1 MKRISFLSN
10 KFMRQVITSVTQ
22 KLPKIYMGMIN
33 YIPKA
38 NGIVKSVT
46 KFKLLKILIISFA
59 KYKNVTYEKIATTNK
74 VNLKVVKVVTQQ
86 CKIFKDVLE
95 SITTTSNVI
104 RLLSAKLELYKK
116 FNNIFKEDISIK
128 YTINIKNI
136 FLGFVDPNKRT
147 ILDLVNSN
155 STCKLIGITLG
166 NKESLG
172 V

>member
-1 MKRISFLSN
+1 MKRVSFLSN
-10 KFMRQVITSVTQ
+10 KFMSQVITSVTQ

-38 NGIVKSVT
+38 NGIVKGVS

-74 VNLKVVKVVTQQ
+74 VNLKAVKIVTQQ
-86 CKIFKDVLE
+86 CKIFKDLLE
-95 SITTTSNVI
+95 NITTTSNTI

-116 FNNIFKEDISIK
+116 LNNIFKEDISIK

-136 FLGFVDPNKRT
+136 FLGFVDPNKRK

-166 NKESLG
+166 NKKSLG

>member
-38 NGIVKSVT
+38 NGIVKSVS

-74 VNLKVVKVVTQQ
+74 VNLKVIKVVTQQ
-86 CKIFKDVLE
+86 CKIFKDFLE
-95 SITTTSNVI
+95 NITTTSNVI

-136 FLGFVDPNKRT
+136 FLGFVDPNKRA

-166 NKESLG
+166 NKESLE

>member
-38 NGIVKSVT
+38 NGIVKSVS

-116 FNNIFKEDISIK
+116 FNNIFKEDIPIK
-128 YTINIKNI
+128 YTVKIKSI
-136 FLGFVDPNKRT
+136 FLGFVDPNKRAM
-147 ILDLVNSN
+147 LDLVNSN

-166 NKESLG
+166 NKESLE

>member
-86 CKIFKDVLE
+86 CKIFKDALE
-95 SITTTSNVI
+95 NITTTSNVI

-116 FNNIFKEDISIK
+116 FNNIFKEDIPIK

-172 V
+172 A

>member
-10 KFMRQVITSVTQ
+10 KFMSQVITSVTQ

-74 VNLKVVKVVTQQ
+74 VNLKAVKVVTQQ
-86 CKIFKDVLE
+86 CKIFKDALE
-95 SITTTSNVI
+95 SITATSNVI

-116 FNNIFKEDISIK
+116 FNNIFKEDIPIK
-128 YTINIKNI
+128 YTVNIKNI

-155 STCKLIGITLG
+155 STCKLVGITLG
-166 NKESLG
+166 NKKSLEE
-172 V
+172 

>member
-10 KFMRQVITSVTQ
+10 KFMRQVMTSVTQ

-38 NGIVKSVT
+38 NSIAKSVS
-46 KFKLLKILIISFA
+46 KFKLLNILVISFA
-59 KYKNVTYEKIATTNK
+59 KYKNVAYEKIVATNN
-74 VNLKVVKVVTQQ
+74 VNLKAVKIVTQQ
-86 CKIFKDVLE
+86 CKIFKDFLE

-104 RLLSAKLELYKK
+104 RLLSVKLELYRK
-116 FNNIFKEDISIK
+116 FNNTFKEDTSIK
-128 YTINIKNI
+128 YTINIKKI
-136 FLGFVDPNKRT
+136 FLGFIDPNKRA

-155 STCKLIGITLG
+155 SSCKLVGITLG
-166 NKESLG
+166 NKQSLE

>member
-38 NGIVKSVT
+38 NGIVKGVS

-59 KYKNVTYEKIATTNK
+59 KYKNVTYEKTATTNK

-86 CKIFKDVLE
+86 CKIFKDFLE
-95 SITTTSNVI
+95 SITTTSNAI

-136 FLGFVDPNKRT
+136 FLGFVDPNKRA

-166 NKESLG
+166 NKESLEE
-172 V
+172 

>member
-86 CKIFKDVLE
+86 CKIFKDALE
-95 SITTTSNVI
+95 NITTTSNVI

-116 FNNIFKEDISIK
+116 LNNNFKEDIPIK
-128 YTINIKNI
+128 YTVKIKNI

-166 NKESLG
+166 NKESLE

>member
-38 NGIVKSVT
+38 NSVVKSVS

-59 KYKNVTYEKIATTNK
+59 KYKNVSYEKIAITNK
-74 VNLKVVKVVTQQ
+74 VNLKAVKVVTQQ
-86 CKIFKDVLE
+86 CKIFKDFLE
-95 SITTTSNVI
+95 SITTTSNAI

-116 FNNIFKEDISIK
+116 FNNIFKEDIPIK

-136 FLGFVDPNKRT
+136 FLGFVDPNKRA

-166 NKESLG
+166 NKKSLEE
-172 V
+172 

>member
-38 NGIVKSVT
+38 NGIVKSVS

-59 KYKNVTYEKIATTNK
+59 KYKNVTYEKIAITNK
-74 VNLKVVKVVTQQ
+74 VNLKAVKVVTQQ
-86 CKIFKDVLE
+86 CKIFKDFLE

-128 YTINIKNI
+128 YTVNIKNI
-136 FLGFVDPNKRT
+136 YLGFVDPNKRT

-166 NKESLG
+166 NKKSLE

>member
-1 MKRISFLSN
+1 MKKISFLSI

-38 NGIVKSVT
+38 NGIVKGVS

-86 CKIFKDVLE
+86 CKIFKDILE

-128 YTINIKNI
+128 YTVKIKNI

-166 NKESLG
+166 NKESLEE
-172 V
+172 

>member
-1 MKRISFLSN
+1 MKRISFLSI

-22 KLPKIYMGMIN
+22 KLPKIYMGMLN

-38 NGIVKSVT
+38 NGVVKGVS

-74 VNLKVVKVVTQQ
+74 VNLKAVKIVIQQ

-95 SITTTSNVI
+95 NITTTSNVI
-104 RLLSAKLELYKK
+104 RLLSAKLELYRKL
-116 FNNIFKEDISIK
+116 NNIFKEEIPIK
-128 YTINIKNI
+128 YTVNIKNI

>member
-38 NGIVKSVT
+38 NGVVKSVS

-74 VNLKVVKVVTQQ
+74 VNLKAVKIVTQQ
-86 CKIFKDVLE
+86 CKIFKDFLE
-95 SITTTSNVI
+95 NITTTSNVI

-116 FNNIFKEDISIK
+116 FNNNFKEDIPIK
-128 YTINIKNI
+128 YTVKIKNI
-136 FLGFVDPNKRT
+136 FLGFVDPNKRK

-155 STCKLIGITLG
+155 STCKLVGITLG
-166 NKESLG
+166 NKKSLG

>member
-38 NGIVKSVT
+38 NGIVKGVS

-59 KYKNVTYEKIATTNK
+59 KYKNVSYEKLAITNK
-74 VNLKVVKVVTQQ
+74 VDLKVVKVVTQQ
-86 CKIFKDVLE
+86 CKIFKDFLE
-95 SITTTSNVI
+95 NITTTSNVI

-116 FNNIFKEDISIK
+116 FNNIFKEDIPIK
-128 YTINIKNI
+128 YTINIKSI
-136 FLGFVDPNKRT
+136 FLGFVDPNKRA

-166 NKESLG
+166 NKESLE

>member
-38 NGIVKSVT
+38 NGIVKSVS
-46 KFKLLKILIISFA
+46 KFKLLKVLVVSFA
-59 KYKNVTYEKIATTNK
+59 KYKNVVYEKIVATNK
-74 VNLKVVKVVTQQ
+74 VNLKAVKVVTQQ
-86 CKIFKDVLE
+86 CKIFKDFLE
-95 SITTTSNVI
+95 NITTTSNVI
-104 RLLSAKLELYKK
+104 RLLSVKLELYRK
-116 FNNIFKEDISIK
+116 FNNTFKEDISIK
-128 YTINIKNI
+128 HTININNI
-136 FLGFVDPNKRT
+136 FLGFIDPNKRA

-155 STCKLIGITLG
+155 SSCKLIGITLG
-166 NKESLG
+166 NKQSLE

>member
-10 KFMRQVITSVTQ
+10 KFMGQVITSVTQ

-38 NGIVKSVT
+38 NSVVKSVT

-59 KYKNVTYEKIATTNK
+59 KYKNVTYEKIAITNK

-86 CKIFKDVLE
+86 CKIFKDILE

-147 ILDLVNSN
+147 ISDLVNSN
-155 STCKLIGITLG
+155 STCKLVGITLG
-166 NKESLG
+166 NKKSLEE
-172 V
+172 

>member
-38 NGIVKSVT
+38 NGIVKSVS

-74 VNLKVVKVVTQQ
+74 VNLKAVKVVTQQ
-86 CKIFKDVLE
+86 CKIFKDFLE
-95 SITTTSNVI
+95 SITATSNVI

-128 YTINIKNI
+128 YTVKIKNI

-166 NKESLG
+166 NKKSLG

>member
-38 NGIVKSVT
+38 NSIVKSVS

-59 KYKNVTYEKIATTNK
+59 KYKNVAYEKIAITNK

-86 CKIFKDVLE
+86 CKIFKDILE
-95 SITTTSNVI
+95 SITATSNVI

-116 FNNIFKEDISIK
+116 FNNIFKEDIPIK
-128 YTINIKNI
+128 YTVNIKNI
-136 FLGFVDPNKRT
+136 FLGFVDPNKRA

-155 STCKLIGITLG
+155 STCKLVGITLG
-166 NKESLG
+166 NKESLE

>member
-1 MKRISFLSN
+1 MKKVSFLSI
-10 KFMRQVITSVTQ
+10 KFMSQVITSVTQ
-22 KLPKIYMGMIN
+22 KLPKIYMGMLN

-74 VNLKVVKVVTQQ
+74 VNLKAVKVVTQQ
-86 CKIFKDVLE
+86 SKIFKDALE
-95 SITTTSNVI
+95 SITATSNVI
-104 RLLSAKLELYKK
+104 RLLSAKLEFYKK
-116 FNNIFKEDISIK
+116 FNNIFKEDIPIK
-128 YTINIKNI
+128 YTVKIKNI
-136 FLGFVDPNKRT
+136 FLGFVDPNKRK

-166 NKESLG
+166 NKKSLEE
-172 V
+172 

>member
-38 NGIVKSVT
+38 NGIVKSVS

-59 KYKNVTYEKIATTNK
+59 KYKNVTYEKIAITNK
-74 VNLKVVKVVTQQ
+74 VNLKAVKVVTQQ
-86 CKIFKDVLE
+86 CKIFKDFLE

-136 FLGFVDPNKRT
+136 FLGFVDPNKRA

-166 NKESLG
+166 NKKSLEE
-172 V
+172 

>member
-38 NGIVKSVT
+38 NGIVKSVS

-86 CKIFKDVLE
+86 CKIFKDFLE

-166 NKESLG
+166 NKESLE

>member
-38 NGIVKSVT
+38 NGIVKGVS
-46 KFKLLKILIISFA
+46 KFKLLKILVISFA
-59 KYKNVTYEKIATTNK
+59 KYKNVTYEKIATANK

-86 CKIFKDVLE
+86 CKIFKDFLE
-95 SITTTSNVI
+95 NITTTSNAI
-104 RLLSAKLELYKK
+104 RLLSAKLELYRK
-116 FNNIFKEDISIK
+116 FNNTFKENIPIK
-128 YTINIKNI
+128 YTINIKKI

-147 ILDLVNSN
+147 KLDLVNSN

-166 NKESLG
+166 NKQSLE